1 VNASC
6 AFILG
11 GVLKVVI
18 GADFFLNLIAHD
30 RNPPHN
36 RSTSHLSHSRC
47 QITEVC
53 TLTISIPI
61 DSTPGDSGQTLRDL
75 ISRIVRLEVQAFHER
90 QAERRLTRYLSTA
103 QLEAGLEKG
112 KVDSGGR
119 DLDQKVDPE
128 AAIATA
134 LQAFE
139 DGIYLVV
146 LDGVEQKELDREIF
160 VRPDSRITF
169 IRLALLAGG

>member
-1 VNASC
+1 MPIISGKA
-6 AFILG
+6 LG
-11 GVLKVVI
+11 RKKPLFE
-18 GADFFLNLIAHD
+18 DF
-30 RNPPHN
+30 
-36 RSTSHLSHSRC
+36 
-47 QITEVC
+47 
-53 TLTISIPI
+53 SIPV
-61 DSTPGDSGQTLRDL
+61 DSAGGDNGQTLRDL
-75 ISRIVRLEVQAFHER
+75 ISRIVRLEVEAFRDR
-90 QAERRLTRYLSTA
+90 QAQRRLTRYLTTA
-103 QLEAGLEKG
+103 QIEEGLEKG
-112 KVDSGGR
+112 KVDSGGS
-119 DLDQKVDPE
+119 DLDQQVDTE